1 MPSHFSAIGLPV
13 ESQDDF
19 VAFAQQ
25 AALTA
30 EVFGVRA
37 GQYLRWAS
45 SSGAE
50 LWLHLDR
57 RGNLVS
63 AQPHF
68 NGPASVR
75 VRLTE
80 RVSQPDDTELEGSF
94 HGWADPDSDEL
105 ESGAY
110 PFVFSS
116 PDFQAYSALAVPSVA
131 TVQIAAFAHEVT
143 MYASEEAYYEA
154 QQGEVTFASRSFI
167 PSGTFPLLGEKE
179 GPPQPFALFTGHVV
193 GSGAEVNELSGS
205 TFHWATV
212 ETLGGA
218 YDVVLDPVLLG
229 EVPPV
234 GAILSGSF
242 WLTGRLTEYAR
253 TEPKGL
259 LKRFFQK

>member
-13 ESQDDF
+13 DSHDDF
-19 VAFAQQ
+19 VAFAEQ

-37 GQYLRWAS
+37 GRYLRWAS
-45 SSGAE
+45 PSGAE

-57 RGNLVS
+57 RGGLVS

-68 NGPASVR
+68 SGPASVR
-75 VRLTE
+75 VRLTG

-110 PFVFSS
+110 PFVFSA
-116 PDFQAYSALAVPSVA
+116 PDFQAYSDLAVPSVA

-143 MYASEEAYYEA
+143 VYASEEAYDEA
-154 QQGEVTFASRSFI
+154 QEGEVRFASRSFF
-167 PSGTFPLLGEKE
+167 PSGTFMPLGEE
-179 GPPQPFALFTGHVV
+179 GPPQPFALFTGHVI
-193 GSGAEVNELSGS
+193 GSGAGVNELSGFP
-205 TFHWATV
+205 FHWATV
-212 ETLGGA
+212 ETLGGT
-218 YDVVLDPVLLG
+218 YDVVLDPALLG

-234 GAILSGSF
+234 GVVLSGSF
-242 WLTGRLTEYAR
+242 WLSGRLTEYAR
-253 TEPKGL
+253 SEPKGL
-259 LKRFFQK
+259 LKRLFRN